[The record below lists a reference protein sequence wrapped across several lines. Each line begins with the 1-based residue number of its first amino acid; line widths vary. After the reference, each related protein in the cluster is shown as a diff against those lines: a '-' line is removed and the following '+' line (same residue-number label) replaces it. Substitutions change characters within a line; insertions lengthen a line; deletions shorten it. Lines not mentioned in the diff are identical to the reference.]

1 VKVFYSDT
9 FSFPLPGKHRFPLGK
24 YALLRQGVED
34 EELVPPQA
42 LRIPEPASDEQL
54 LRVHDADYLRRVKE
68 GALTAL
74 EVRRIGL
81 PWSPELVM
89 RARYSAG
96 GTIAACR
103 AALEEGIAVNLAGGT
118 HHASR
123 DRGQGYCL
131 FNDVVVAA
139 RAMQAEGRSQG
150 AVIIDCD
157 VHQGNGTAALARD
170 DLTLFAFSI
179 HSESNFPLHKEDGD
193 LDIAL
198 PDGTGDGAYLE
209 ALEEGLSRSLEQA
222 RRTGPGPGADLA
234 LYLAG
239 ADPYEG
245 DTLGHLALTKAGL
258 AARDRLVLE
267 RCRQEGLPVAV
278 LMAGGYGRHIEDTV
292 EIHLQTVRIAAE
304 VARAWLAPVTRRDRE
319 EAR

>member
-1 VKVFYSDT
+1 MKVFTSDT

-24 YALLRQGVED
+24 YALLRQRVED

-54 LRVHDADYLRRVKE
+54 LRAHDADYLRRLQE

-81 PWSPELVM
+81 PWSPELVV
-89 RARYSAG
+89 RARYSTG

-139 RAMQAEGRSQG
+139 RAMQAEGRSRG
-150 AVIIDCD
+150 ALIIDCD
-157 VHQGNGTAALARD
+157 VHQGNGTAALARGD
-170 DLTLFAFSI
+170 PTLFAFSI
-179 HSESNFPLHKEDGD
+179 HSETNFPLHKEEGD
-193 LDIAL
+193 LDVAL
-198 PDGTGDGAYLE
+198 PDGTGDRAYLE
-209 ALEEGLSRSLEQA
+209 ALEGGLVRSLELA
-222 RRTGPGPGADLA
+222 RETGPGADLA

-267 RCRQEGLPVAV
+267 RCRREGLPVAV
-278 LMAGGYGRHIEDTV
+278 LMAGGYGRNIEDTV

-304 VARAWLAPVTRRDRE
+304 MARTWPAPAPRRVRG